1 MYKKLFFTFFIT
13 WTIGLFAQSSVIQL
27 TNLSSGTICSSGKDT
42 VVFSVNYSGIPASSN
57 IVFYQSTNPS
67 FNPYA
72 GQGDSIGFIN
82 VGSNTSNGTQLI
94 TSCPE
99 IIGIFID
106 ACDPDPLVEQD
117 NEYIVITSGQG
128 FLVKNLQ
135 VDVPSATNKDINIPL
150 GSNLFGTPSAALM
163 TQLRIGSCNASNL
176 VAAGPSDSI
185 PPNAIVIIFPSAPL
199 LGGSVYNYNFS
210 SYCSSGQPIYI
221 LQNSYHQPNGSFV
234 NNAPNSCP
242 GALRNTVIKNRT
254 CTSTL
259 TYDACTLPKFNAA
272 NPNANDGNFVVK
284 LPNGVVSSTTNGGIK
299 NNATDICNGLQFD
312 SIVGATTIKFPI
324 PNDGSNNPA
333 TNFCNTG
340 MHYIKA
346 ITNPKGSQPISNTIQ
361 FQLICLDVTAT
372 ALKSNICSD
381 SNAVIKISSTDPN
394 ATFSWT
400 VSGGANITGATA
412 GSGNTIHQKLTNSG
426 SAKDSVV
433 YNITAKDGTCTKFT
447 SVKIVVEKCNCTIP
461 FSFGAT
467 STAVCSGGNITLD
480 ASTNYDS
487 YDWSTGEKTHK
498 ITVIQQGT
506 YWVNVYKN
514 GCKGTDTILVT
525 KIDKPI
531 KPNLGKD
538 ITFCG
543 AFSQV
548 LSTGDAQTDWYKD
561 NVFISKGVSITA
573 TQTGTYIAKISNS
586 CGAVADT
593 IVLSASNNMSIN
605 IGKDT
610 AICKGKTITLNATV
624 SGSGITYLWNTGEK
638 TAIISVSKAGKYD
651 VVVTS
656 GACVAY
662 DTILIDIVNIPIKP
676 NLGKDTTYCGAF
688 SQVLSTGDAQ
698 TDWYKDNVFISKGV
712 SITATQT
719 GTYIAKI
726 SNSCGAV
733 ADTIVLS
740 ASNNMSIN
748 IGKDTAICKGKTIT
762 LNATVSGS
770 GITYLWNTGEKTAII
785 SVSKA
790 GKYDVTV
797 SNGVCTIYDT
807 ILIDILN
814 IPTKPTLGKDTAFCG
829 IFSYQIKTGDNG
841 TVWNTGAS
849 GASLTVT
856 QAGSY
861 IAEIKNQ
868 CGSAKDTIVITQYA
882 SPKVDIGRDTT
893 ICDSIM
899 LSVGNGNYVSIVWN
913 TGEKTSSIM
922 VNTTGIYVVTV
933 SNTNCKKLDSIHVKK
948 ECLYDIYIPTAFSPN
963 HDGVNDVFVPL
974 SNEKGMYIIDFLIY
988 NRWGEK
994 IFESQDFTPN
1004 DITKGWNGTY
1014 KGQEAQVDNYAFY
1027 CSAKMPDG
1035 QIKIYKG
1042 TVALL
1047 R

>member
-538 ITFCG
+538 
-543 AFSQV
+543 
-548 LSTGDAQTDWYKD
+548 
-561 NVFISKGVSITA
+561 
-573 TQTGTYIAKISNS
+573 
-586 CGAVADT
+586 
-593 IVLSASNNMSIN
+593 
-605 IGKDT
+605 
-610 AICKGKTITLNATV
+610 
-624 SGSGITYLWNTGEK
+624 
-638 TAIISVSKAGKYD
+638 
-651 VVVTS
+651 
-656 GACVAY
+656 
-662 DTILIDIVNIPIKP
+662 
-676 NLGKDTTYCGAF
+676 TTYCGAF

-933 SNTNCKKLDSIHVKK
+933 SNTNCKKSDSIHVKK